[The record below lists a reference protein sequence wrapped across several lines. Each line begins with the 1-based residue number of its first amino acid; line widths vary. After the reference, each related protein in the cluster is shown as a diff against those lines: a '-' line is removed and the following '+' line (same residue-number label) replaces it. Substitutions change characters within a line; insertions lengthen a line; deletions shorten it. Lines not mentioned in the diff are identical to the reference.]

1 MDSIARWAKEA
12 LAEVPI
18 WIVSHYVIR
27 NHQRR
32 FVIIKYECL
41 YIYIYIC
48 TLSLIIISGCI
59 STIYIYYNYALW
71 LFNIAMETTTDL

>member
-41 YIYIYIC
+41 YIYIC
-48 TLSLIIISGCI
+48 TLSLIIISGYI
-59 STIYIYYNYALW
+59 STIYIL
-71 LFNIAMETTTDL
+71 

>member
-41 YIYIYIC
+41 YIYIYMY
-48 TLSLIIISGCI
+48 IIIDHYLWI
-59 STIYIYYNYALW
+59 HQYYIYYNYALW